1 MAAPYEGMYA
11 KLKFPNYVFREYP
24 KIIRHPHTREE
35 AQVES
40 KSHEL
45 AQIAEWGGKAS
56 DDIVADVAHERNE
69 LAQRNAEL
77 EARHQSTVMEIAE
90 LKAQLAK
97 MAEHMLAPKTT
108 TPAATAQSANPSPAL
123 KATELKTAV
132 PSPRPL
138 PSGTPPRA
146 G

>member
-24 KIIRHPHTREE
+24 KIIRHPLTREE

-97 MAEHMLAPKTT
+97 MAEQMLTPRATP
-108 TPAATAQSANPSPAL
+108 PAAQAASSQSPAL
-123 KATELKTAV
+123 NATAALKTSV
-132 PSPRPL
+132 PPPRPL
-138 PSGTPPRA
+138 PTQQG